1 MRRVA
6 ALGKRSATGSAARGG
21 KRVPV
26 RRKPWPRGRRLL
38 VLWGGAALGA
48 AVVIGGIAWLASSDW
63 AGRQMA
69 AVNQA
74 IVEGAAGLGFTV
86 ERVLADGR
94 QETTSGDVLAALN
107 VRIGQPILGIDLTA
121 ARERLLALPWVESAT
136 IERELPDTL
145 HVRIEESTPLA
156 LWQNQGKLLLVSRNG
171 KVIED
176 RRVERFPGLLVVVG
190 PDAPTEASEL
200 MAMLAT
206 QPQLRQRVTAA
217 VRVAGRR
224 WNLRLDN
231 GIDVKLPE
239 ENSQAAWAELARLE
253 QAYGLLARDLTV
265 IDLRLPDKLVVRL
278 APAAVEHDKAEGDD
292 T

>member
-1 MRRVA
+1 MRRVTPIT
-6 ALGKRSATGSAARGG
+6 KRSTTGSG

-26 RRKPWPRGRRLL
+26 RRKPWPRSRRLMAI
-38 VLWGGAALGA
+38 WGGAALGVA
-48 AVVIGGIAWLASSDW
+48 TVVGGIAWVATSDW
-63 AGRQMA
+63 TARQAA

-74 IVEGAAGLGFTV
+74 FVDSAAGLGFTV

-107 VRIGQPILGIDLTA
+107 VRIGEPILGVDLVA

-156 LWQNQGKLLLVSRNG
+156 LWQNQGKVLLVSRSG
-171 KVIED
+171 KIIED
-176 RRVERFPGLLVVVG
+176 RRVARFPGLLLVVG
-190 PDAPTEASEL
+190 PDAPTKAAQL
-200 MAMLAT
+200 MDMLAT

-217 VRVAGRR
+217 VRVGGRR

-239 ENSQAAWAELARLE
+239 ENSQAAWTELARLE

-265 IDLRLPDKLVVRL
+265 IDLRLPDKLVVRV
-278 APAAVEHDKAEGDD
+278 APAAVEQDKAEGND

>member
-1 MRRVA
+1 MRRVTPIS
-6 ALGKRSATGSAARGG
+6 KRSTTGSG

-26 RRKPWPRGRRLL
+26 RRKPWPRSRRLM
-38 VLWGGAALGA
+38 VTWGGAALGCA
-48 AVVIGGIAWLASSDW
+48 AVIGSIAWLVTSEWTA
-63 AGRQMA
+63 RQVA

-74 IVEGAAGLGFTV
+74 IVDGAGDLGFTV

-107 VRIGQPILGIDLTA
+107 VRIGQPILGIDLVA

-156 LWQNQGKLLLVSRNG
+156 LWQNEGKLLLISRSG
-171 KVIED
+171 KIIDD
-176 RRVERFPGLLVVVG
+176 RRVDRFPGLLLVVG
-190 PDAPTEASEL
+190 PDAPAKAAQL
-200 MAMLAT
+200 LDMLAT

-217 VRVAGRR
+217 VRVGGRR

-239 ENSQAAWAELARLE
+239 ENSQAAWTELARLE

-265 IDLRLPDKLVVRL
+265 IDLRLPDKLVVRV
-278 APAAVEHDKAEGDD
+278 APAAVEQDKAEGND